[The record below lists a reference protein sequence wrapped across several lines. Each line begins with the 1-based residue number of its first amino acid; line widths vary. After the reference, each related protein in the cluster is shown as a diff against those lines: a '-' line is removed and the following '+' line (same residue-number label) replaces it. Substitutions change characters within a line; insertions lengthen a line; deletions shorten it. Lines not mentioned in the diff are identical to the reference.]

1 MTTTST
7 VDPSPA
13 NSPATAPDTA
23 PATVVQPLWDA
34 PVRLLHAL
42 MALSVAGA
50 WLTAEADGWRAVHI
64 SFGFT
69 LAGAM
74 ALRLL
79 WGFVGTRPARFV
91 NFVRGPAAVIGH
103 LRALLAGRAAPHAGH
118 NPAGG
123 WAVLALLAA
132 GLAAAGSGWLAWQGS
147 EVGEELHEAV
157 ANGLLLLVGV
167 HVAAVLLTSRLA
179 RDRLV
184 PAMLTGR
191 KAVPAGT
198 PPTRS
203 MHRLL
208 AMGLLAATLGF
219 WAWSLGPTSP
229 WQGAGDTQGD
239 THGEGGGE
247 SHGEGGHHRGRPHD
261 DD

>member
-1 MTTTST
+1 MTST
-7 VDPSPA
+7 STELPAADSPA
-13 NSPATAPDTA
+13 HPA
-23 PATVVQPLWDA
+23 ATVTQPLWDA
-34 PVRLLHAL
+34 PVRLLHGL
-42 MALSVAGA
+42 MALSLAGA
-50 WLTAEADGWRAVHI
+50 WLTAEGHGWRAVHI

-74 ALRLL
+74 VLRLL
-79 WGFVGTRPARFV
+79 WGFIGTPPARFAS
-91 NFVRGPAAVIGH
+91 FVRGPAAVIGH
-103 LRALLAGRAAPHAGH
+103 LRELLAGRAGPHAGH

-123 WAVLALLAA
+123 WAVLALLAT
-132 GLAAAGSGWLAWQGS
+132 GLAAAGSGWLAWQG
-147 EVGEELHEAV
+147 GDAWEELHEAV

-167 HVAAVLLTSRLA
+167 HVAAVLLTGWLA

-203 MHRLL
+203 MHRGL
-208 AMGLLAATLGF
+208 AVALLAATLGF
-219 WAWSLGPTSP
+219 WAWSLGPSSP
-229 WQGAGDTQGD
+229 WRDAGASAETGHG
-239 THGEGGGE
+239 GEGR
-247 SHGEGGHHRGRPHD
+247 HHRGHERD

>member
-1 MTTTST
+1 MTST
-7 VDPSPA
+7 STDF
-13 NSPATAPDTA
+13 PATDAATDA
-23 PATVVQPLWDA
+23 PATVTQPLWDA
-34 PVRLLHAL
+34 PVRLLHGL
-42 MALSVAGA
+42 MALSLAGA

-74 ALRLL
+74 VLRLV
-79 WGFVGTRPARFV
+79 WGFVGTPPARFR
-91 NFVRGPAAVIGH
+91 NFVRGPAAVVAH
-103 LRALLAGRAAPHAGH
+103 LRDLLSGRAHPHAGH

-132 GLAAAGSGWLAWQGS
+132 GLAAAGTGWLAWQGGG
-147 EVGEELHEAV
+147 EVGEELHEAF

-167 HVAAVLLTSRLA
+167 HVAAVLLTSWLA

-203 MHRLL
+203 MHRAL
-208 AMGLLAATLGF
+208 AVGVLAATVGF

-229 WQGAGDTQGD
+229 WQGASASG
-239 THGEGGGE
+239 GERDGE
-247 SHGEGGHHRGRPHD
+247 SHRGHHRDHDRD

>member
-1 MTTTST
+1 MTATST
-7 VDPSPA
+7 DIPA
-13 NSPATAPDTA
+13 SDAPADA
-23 PATVVQPLWDA
+23 PATVTQPLWDA
-34 PVRLLHAL
+34 PVRLLHGL
-42 MALSVAGA
+42 MALSLAGA

-74 ALRLL
+74 VLRLI
-79 WGFVGTRPARFV
+79 WGFVGTGPARFA
-91 NFVRGPAAVIGH
+91 NFVRGPAAVVGH
-103 LRALLAGRAAPHAGH
+103 LRALLAGRAGPHAGH

-132 GLAAAGSGWLAWQGS
+132 GLATGGTGWLAWQGGD
-147 EVGEELHEAV
+147 VGEELHEAV

-167 HVAAVLLTSRLA
+167 HVAAVLLTSWLA

-203 MHRLL
+203 MHR
-208 AMGLLAATLGF
+208 AVAVGVLAATLGF
-219 WAWSLGPTSP
+219 WAWSLGPTAP
-229 WQGAGDTQGD
+229 WQGASASGGEH
-239 THGEGGGE
+239 HGEGRP
-247 SHGEGGHHRGRPHD
+247 GHHGKHDRD

>member
-1 MTTTST
+1 MTPTSP
-7 VDPSPA
+7 DLPA
-13 NSPATAPDTA
+13 ADATAHPTS
-23 PATVVQPLWDA
+23 ATVTQPLWDA

-42 MALSVAGA
+42 MALSLAGA

-79 WGFVGTRPARFV
+79 WGFVGTRPARFGS
-91 NFVRGPAAVIGH
+91 FLRGPAAVVTH
-103 LRALLAGRAAPHAGH
+103 LRELLAGRAGPHAGH

-123 WAVLALLAA
+123 WAVLALLTA
-132 GLAAAGSGWLAWQGS
+132 GLAAAGSGWLAWQG
-147 EVGEELHEAV
+147 GDTWEELHEAV
-157 ANGLLLLVGV
+157 ANGLLLLAGV
-167 HVAAVLLTSRLA
+167 HVAAVVVTGWLS
-179 RDRLV
+179 RDRLI

-203 MHRLL
+203 MHRGL
-208 AMGLLAATLGF
+208 AVAVLAATLGF

-229 WQGAGDTQGD
+229 WQRADTSAEAHHDGKAER
-239 THGEGGGE
+239 HR
-247 SHGEGGHHRGRPHD
+247 SHDRD
-261 DD
+261 D

>member
-1 MTTTST
+1 MTSTTTDLPT
-7 VDPSPA
+7 
-13 NSPATAPDTA
+13 ATAGTP
-23 PATVVQPLWDA
+23 PGPTVTQPLWDA
-34 PVRLLHAL
+34 PVRLLHGL
-42 MALSVAGA
+42 MALSLAGA

-74 ALRLL
+74 LLRLV
-79 WGFVGTRPARFV
+79 WCFIGTGPARFA
-91 NFVRGPAAVIGH
+91 NFVRGPAAVVAH
-103 LRALLAGRAAPHAGH
+103 LRELLAGRAGPHAGH

-132 GLAAAGSGWLAWQGS
+132 GLATGGTGWLAWRGGD
-147 EVGEELHEAV
+147 VGEELHEAL

-167 HVAAVLLTSRLA
+167 HVAAVLLTGWLA

-203 MHRLL
+203 MHRGVAVAVLV
-208 AMGLLAATLGF
+208 ATLGF

-229 WQGAGDTQGD
+229 WQGASASGSER
-239 THGEGGGE
+239 HGE
-247 SHGEGGHHRGRPHD
+247 SHHGHHRGHDRD